1 MDVASLVTGL
11 WNWLS
16 LAYCFF
22 TCWYKFRKAKSWF
35 TDFWVDLVKDH
46 SGLLVHS
53 ATSRYVLVPFERY
66 GHQKKKKMPKKF
78 LLILFLYIFHVK
90 TKWNIYSL
98 RILKSKN
105 LFKRHEYPSPNALN
119 IKYFWTFNY
128 NHWGF
133 FGITILTNP

>member
-90 TKWNIYSL
+90 TKWNIVYEYLKAKIFSRDTNILPQMHWTSNIFGHSTTIIEGFLVSL
-98 RILKSKN
+98 
-105 LFKRHEYPSPNALN
+105 Y
-119 IKYFWTFNY
+119 
-128 NHWGF
+128 
-133 FGITILTNP
+133 